1 MTLSIEVV
9 NMIVNEP
16 IVKTDDDFYMFR
28 SAIQHFIKRKGIEAI
43 IAFMTDGR
51 IREYYENKEY
61 LKSLYLLSCL
71 DTLCIQYN
79 LPLCSDFEEYR
90 QTQLI
95 EPVMIAQ
102 IPSNNQTYLQE
113 FKRHNIYEVSIYDV
127 C

>member
-1 MTLSIEVV
+1 ML
-9 NMIVNEP
+9 VNEP
-16 IVKTDDDFYMFR
+16 IVKTADDFYMFR
-28 SAIQHFIKRKGIEAI
+28 SDIQHFIKSKGIDAI

-90 QTQLI
+90 KTQLK
-95 EPVMIAQ
+95 EPVMISQ
-102 IPSNNQTYLQE
+102 IPSDNQTYLQE
-113 FKRHNIYEVSIYDV
+113 FKRHNIYEASIYDV